1 MNIDFAKN
9 DSLTANLTISIAK
22 EDYLAEFEQ
31 EIKKQRSKA
40 HMKGF
45 RKGKTPIS
53 YVKNLYG
60 DQVLVQMINEK
71 AMTGMYNYL
80 KDNEIETILDPVL
93 SEDNDKFEIS
103 HKDLKDYSFK
113 FDVAITPEFEVK
125 GINASDEY
133 IRYNVV
139 PTEKEL
145 EENLEKIAGQLGERK
160 TVKTDIE
167 DNDVI
172 TIMADVLLTDEEG
185 LTEPI
190 EAEVKFLVSDID
202 EELKEKILKLKL
214 DDSIDVDLT
223 TIEGKDDTFIRKYY
237 LKMEDGDNRAYS
249 KDVKASITNVERMH
263 PMEVGEDLYKKMF
276 PEDDFKTK
284 EEVLVKL
291 KEKTTEEHGS
301 STQNIL
307 FRNVMDK
314 MMSETTL
321 ELPDEFLMT
330 WAKNAQ
336 VMKEGADE
344 VKFLEFLKNDIKWN
358 LIKGK
363 LIKKYDIKVSEEE
376 ILERAKEQV
385 KGYFGYN
392 MAGNDQY
399 IDMIAQ
405 NLMNDQEQKKK
416 LVDETV
422 TIKMYKE
429 IENDVTVKF
438 EEKNME
444 DYYKIVEDINKQTKQ

>member
-1 MNIDFAKN
+1 MNIDFVKN

-22 EDYLAEFEQ
+22 EDYLAQFEE
-31 EIKKQRSKA
+31 EIKKQRNKA

-45 RKGKTPIS
+45 RKGKTPLS
-53 YVKNLYG
+53 YAKNLYG
-60 DQVLVQMINEK
+60 DQVLAQMINEK
-71 AMTGMYNYL
+71 AMTGMYDYL

-93 SEDNDKFEIS
+93 SEDNEKFEIT
-103 HKDLKDYSFK
+103 HKDLKDFSFK
-113 FDVAITPEFEVK
+113 FDLALTPEFEVK
-125 GINASDEY
+125 GINSSDEY
-133 IRYNVV
+133 VRYNVV
-139 PTEKEL
+139 PTEEEL
-145 EENLEKIAGQLGERK
+145 EENLVKIAGQLGERK
-160 TVKTDIE
+160 TAKENIE
-167 DNDVI
+167 ENDVI

-185 LTEPI
+185 QTEPI
-190 EAEVKFLVSDID
+190 EAEVKFLVSDIQ

-214 DDSIDVDLT
+214 DDAVDVDLT
-223 TIEGKDDTFIRKYY
+223 TIEGKDDAFIRKYY
-237 LKMEDGDNRAYS
+237 LKMEETDTRSYNNE
-249 KDVKASITNVERMH
+249 VKASITNVERMY
-263 PMEVGEDLYKKMF
+263 PMEVGEALFKKMF
-276 PEDDFKTK
+276 PEDDLKTK

-291 KEKTTEEHGS
+291 KEKTTEEHAS
-301 STQNIL
+301 SSQNIL

-314 MMSETTL
+314 MMSETDL
-321 ELPDEFLMT
+321 ELPDTFLMT

-358 LIKGK
+358 LIKGN
-363 LIKKYDIKVSEEE
+363 LIKKYDINVSNEE

-429 IENDVTVKF
+429 IENDITVNF

-444 DYYKIVEDINKQTKQ
+444 DYYKIIEDINKQNKQ